1 MEEIIMFDIMSNY
14 KFGYFQQAVSD
25 ANGAAA
31 NAPDDDGIDL
41 WTANQLPNRLLVIA
55 DVGSVSGGS
64 TLDLIIQD
72 SPDKSTWD
80 VDFLTVEQID
90 EAGLYLIEVFD
101 PMRYIRV
108 NVTVGTAAC
117 VWSCLFMTF
126 ENQRRPVTQVG
137 TVPSVTYGTGRK
149 PKVSAT

>member
-1 MEEIIMFDIMSNY
+1 MFDMLNNY

-25 ANGAAA
+25 AAAVAA
-31 NAPDDDGIDL
+31 NAPDDDGVDL
-41 WTANQLPNRLLVIA
+41 WTAGQLPNSLLILA
-55 DVGSVSGGS
+55 DVGSVGTLG

-72 SPDKSTWD
+72 SPDQSTWD
-80 VDFLTVEQID
+80 EDFITVAQITA
-90 EAGLYLIEVFD
+90 AGLYLIEVYD

-108 NVTVGTAAC
+108 NVDVDTDAV
-117 VWSCLFMTF
+117 VWSCLYMTY

-137 TVPSVTYGTGRK
+137 TVSTLVYGTGRT

>member
-1 MEEIIMFDIMSNY
+1 MFDMLNNY

-25 ANGAAA
+25 AAGAAA
-31 NAPDDDGIDL
+31 NAPDDDGVDL
-41 WTANQLPNRLLVIA
+41 WASVQLPNSVLILA
-55 DVGSVSGGS
+55 DVGSVGTGG

-72 SPDKSTWD
+72 SPDQSTWD
-80 VDFLTVEQID
+80 TDFITVAQID
-90 EAGLYLIEVFD
+90 EAGLFLIEVYD

-108 NVTVGTAAC
+108 NANVTDDAVVWAC
-117 VWSCLFMTF
+117 LYMTF

-137 TVPSVTYGTGRK
+137 STPTLTYGTGRK

>member
-1 MEEIIMFDIMSNY
+1 MFDMLSNY

-25 ANGAAA
+25 SSGAAA
-31 NAPDDDGIDL
+31 NAPDDDGVDL
-41 WTANQLPNRLLVIA
+41 WDSVQLPNSLLILA
-55 DVGSVSGGS
+55 DVGSVAGGS

-72 SPDKSTWD
+72 SPDQSTWD
-80 VDFLTVEQID
+80 ADFITVEQID
-90 EAGLYLIEVFD
+90 TAGLYLIEVYD
-101 PMRYIRV
+101 PNRYIRV

-137 TVPSVTYGTGRK
+137 TSPTLTYGTGRK
-149 PKVSAT
+149 AKVSAT